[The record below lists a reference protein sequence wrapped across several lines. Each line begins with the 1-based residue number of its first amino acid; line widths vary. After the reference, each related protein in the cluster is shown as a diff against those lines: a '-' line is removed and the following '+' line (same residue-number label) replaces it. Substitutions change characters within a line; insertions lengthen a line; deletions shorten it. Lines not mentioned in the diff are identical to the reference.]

1 MDTEKPCHKRPEPNA
16 AGYKVVV
23 DSFFG
28 NEEVSM
34 LDNEIGGGKIT
45 PVMWLLYV
53 VLRDFIDQRLVSDDA
68 KIATIMLIAKLFCLF
83 LSFHHYS
90 I

>member
-1 MDTEKPCHKRPEPNA
+1 MDTEKPCHKRTEPNV
-16 AGYKVVV
+16 AGGKVVV
-23 DSFFG
+23 DSFSG

-83 LSFHHYS
+83 LSFHHN

>member
-1 MDTEKPCHKRPEPNA
+1 MDTEKPCHKRPEPNV
-16 AGYKVVV
+16 AGGKVVV
-23 DSFFG
+23 DSFSE
-28 NEEVSM
+28 NEEVAM

-83 LSFHHYS
+83 LSFHHN

>member
-23 DSFFG
+23 DSFSE
-28 NEEVSM
+28 NEEVAM
-34 LDNEIGGGKIT
+34 LFEEIGGGQNLSSHYCSICR
-45 PVMWLLYV
+45 YV
-53 VLRDFIDQRLVSDDA
+53 SIHYIRVSIQNA
-68 KIATIMLIAKLFCLF
+68 KLATIMLIAKLFRLF
-83 LSFHHYS
+83 LSFHHN

>member
-1 MDTEKPCHKRPEPNA
+1 MDTEKPCHKRPEPNV

-23 DSFFG
+23 DSFSG

-34 LDNEIGGGKIT
+34 LDNESGGGKIT

-53 VLRDFIDQRLVSDDA
+53 VLRDFIYQRLVSDDA

-83 LSFHHYS
+83 LSSHHN